1 MTPTPDRAAEG
12 RAAEAGDAEG
22 RGAFRRSVST
32 RWNDNDMYGH
42 LNNTVYYEAMDTVIN
57 TWMIEEGGLDPLAG
71 EIAGYCVASSCE
83 FHASAAFPDEI
94 AVELAVGRIGTTS
107 VTWAPRIL
115 LARDESALATGSFT
129 TVFVDPATRR
139 PTPIPTALR
148 ARIEAAF
155 AVAEPAASPA

>member
-1 MTPTPDRAAEG
+1 MTEAASDRAP
-12 RAAEAGDAEG
+12 
-22 RGAFRRSVST
+22 FRRSVST

-57 TWMIEEGGLDPLAG
+57 TWMIEEAGLDPLAG

-83 FHASAAFPDEI
+83 FRASAAFPDEI
-94 AVELAVGRIGTTS
+94 AVELGVGRIGTTS
-107 VTWAPRIL
+107 VSWTPRIL
-115 LARDESALATGSFT
+115 LSRDDSTLATGAFT

-139 PTPIPTALR
+139 PTPIPAALR

-155 AVAEPAASPA
+155 AVDEPAPTPT